1 MIKLRIDQHMLR
13 ENTYKTTANII
24 RDDYFEAPLD
34 LNLIENI
41 GDIEVVKDSFR
52 AVIRMPRFE
61 ILTLV

>member
-1 MIKLRIDQHMLR
+1 MR
-13 ENTYKTTANII
+13 ENTYKTKANII

-41 GDIEVVKDSFR
+41 GDIEVIKDSFR
-52 AVIRMPRFE
+52 AMIRMPRFE

>member
-1 MIKLRIDQHMLR
+1 MLR

-52 AVIRMPRFE
+52 AIIRMPRFE